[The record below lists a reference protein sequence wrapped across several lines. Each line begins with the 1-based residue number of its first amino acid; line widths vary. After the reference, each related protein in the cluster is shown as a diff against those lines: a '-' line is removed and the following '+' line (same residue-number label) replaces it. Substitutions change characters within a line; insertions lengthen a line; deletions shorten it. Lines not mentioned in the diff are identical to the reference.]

1 MHRHSLRCD
10 HRFRGPKPQLLLA
23 EAVGFFRSGCSSGCP
38 AELITQPTSDW
49 QILFSQPFQPST
61 GATLEICLKIV
72 NALFRCKRA
81 AAICQNPEM
90 QAIELLR
97 LDEREISF
105 FPFLHNNMH
114 R

>member
-61 GATLEICLKIV
+61 GATLKSCLKIV
-72 NALFRCKRA
+72 NALFRCNWCVA
-81 AAICQNPEM
+81 LFQNAET
-90 QAIELLR
+90 QTIESLL
-97 LDEREISF
+97 
-105 FPFLHNNMH
+105 LHEC
-114 R
+114 